1 MFAIISVLTI
11 YMLYWI
17 LTYIDH
23 MFNLFK
29 LHVNQNIYKLNHQPV
44 SLISLSTQYGYKK
57 TQENLAV
64 ATSFRTQNPTF
75 QNTHLLFLNIMI
87 LMLDQFK

>member
-1 MFAIISVLTI
+1 
-11 YMLYWI
+11 MLYWV

-64 ATSFRTQNPTF
+64 AICNFSDPKSHISKYT
-75 QNTHLLFLNIMI
+75 LIFLNIMI